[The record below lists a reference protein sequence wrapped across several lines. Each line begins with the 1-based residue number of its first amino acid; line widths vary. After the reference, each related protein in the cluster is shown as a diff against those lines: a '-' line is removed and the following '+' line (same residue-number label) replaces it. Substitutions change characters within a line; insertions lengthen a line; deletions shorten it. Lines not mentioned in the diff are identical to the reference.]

1 LLAVLLATVLS
12 ESGLAGSA
20 GAASAP
26 TAVADG
32 VAAVV
37 VGMAAIVKVSQ
48 WPGWWFDV
56 RSSVFLTWSPSG
68 AGSLPGFRWWQTWH
82 AAGRGAL

>member
-20 GAASAP
+20 GASAP
-26 TAVADG
+26 AIVAAG

-37 VGMAAIVKVSQ
+37 VGMAAFVKVSLLLA
-48 WPGWWFDV
+48 WFAV
-56 RSSVFLTWSPSG
+56 RFPVFLT
-68 AGSLPGFRWWQTWH
+68 
-82 AAGRGAL
+82 

>member
-20 GAASAP
+20 GASAP
-26 TAVADG
+26 AIVAVG

-37 VGMAAIVKVSQ
+37 VGMAALVTVSGLL
-48 WPGWWFDV
+48 GWFGV
-56 RSSVFLTWSPSG
+56 RFPVFLT
-68 AGSLPGFRWWQTWH
+68 
-82 AAGRGAL
+82 